1 MLNNLWGGMILLAI
15 VTAVLMGNVAEL
27 TNAAIESARDAI
39 TLCITMLG
47 IMSMWAGLMTVAEKA
62 GLVQSLARRSRPLL
76 RYLFPDLGKNHPA
89 HEPIATNFIAN
100 ILGLGWAATPSGLR
114 AMKMLQEENTTEEKD
129 TATRSMRMFM
139 VINMSSL
146 QLVTISVVAYRMQYN
161 SANPSEIIGPG
172 LIVTAIT
179 TVIAVAYCKIMDS
192 LEQRRQRQRH
202 SRFSPRTSG
211 EGSGIRLEASN
222 LRGSRILPQTSG
234 ESSGIRL
241 EAGNL
246 RGSRP

>member
-15 VTAVLMGNVAEL
+15 VVAFFTGNIPAL

-47 IMSMWAGLMTVAEKA
+47 IMSMWAGLMAVAEKA
-62 GLVQSLARRSRPLL
+62 GLVQALAKRSRPLL
-76 RYLFPDLGKNHPA
+76 RWLFPDLGKNHPA

-114 AMKMLQEENTTEEKD
+114 AMKEMQDENPQKD

-146 QLVTISVVAYRMQYN
+146 QLVTISVVAYRMQYG

-172 LIVTAIT
+172 LVVTAIT
-179 TVIAVAYCKIMDS
+179 TVVAVVFCKVLDGF
-192 LEQRRQRQRH
+192 ERR
-202 SRFSPRTSG
+202 
-211 EGSGIRLEASN
+211 
-222 LRGSRILPQTSG
+222 
-234 ESSGIRL
+234 
-241 EAGNL
+241 
-246 RGSRP
+246 